1 MKRVFA
7 LILLLTVALL
17 PGCGGAESRPAAASA
32 PTDEPA
38 PSARD
43 VADEIGERLSVYG
56 ECDVYALDTNENG
69 QYEFSM
75 HYDDSIVDAVIADYI
90 QAYSTLV
97 RNSGVPFESVSLSMH
112 QDGTK
117 YQKLIDWD
125 SEDGVTGSLR
135 YMTVTLGADGK
146 PDVSTMTLKNMDDVT
161 FENVVA
167 EFGTAGLEFDLG

>member
-7 LILLLTVALL
+7 LILLLAVGLL
-17 PGCGGAESRPAAASA
+17 PGCSAAGSWPAASSA
-32 PTDEPA
+32 PTSEPT
-38 PSARD
+38 PNVRD
-43 VADEIGERLSVYG
+43 VADEIGARLSAYG
-56 ECDVYALDTNENG
+56 ECAVYANDANENG

-75 HYDDSIVDAVIADYI
+75 YYNNSIVDAVIADYI

-125 SEDGVTGSLR
+125 SEDGVTGALR

-146 PDVSTMTLKNMDDVT
+146 PDVSTVTSKNMDKAT
-161 FENVVA
+161 FEDVAA